1 MADIDHYIVAN
12 DGGLKIIWR
21 RAEEGGQWR
30 ASVFSPLDE
39 EGGWGTLK
47 AWDCASLQ
55 SVMRRMIKF
64 YDNRDPY
71 EHVGKNFVWRRRAD
85 GQLTGWKILRR
96 VGRWENGAPLYLVR
110 RRAQFNEIMVRFDYD
125 LCSHDLM
132 VNIGQ

>member
-1 MADIDHYIVAN
+1 MADIDHHIVAN

-21 RAEEGGQWR
+21 RTEEGGEWR
-30 ASVFSPLDE
+30 ASVFHSLDE
-39 EGGWGTLK
+39 GGGWGTLQ

-96 VGRWENGAPLYLVR
+96 VGRWENGAPLYLVSR
-110 RRAQFNEIMVRFDYD
+110 RSWFNEIMVK
-125 LCSHDLM
+125 
-132 VNIGQ
+132 IGRAHV